1 MSAIRLI
8 RYSLAYLAYLIIS
21 VVLLLEIIFRLLPT
35 TSPVDL
41 QVISDRT
48 DILKFYPNQ
57 IGRFSLGANFYKITE
72 KKTNNYGLY

>member
-21 VVLLLEIIFRLLPT
+21 VVFLLEIIFRLLPT

-41 QVISDRT
+41 QIISDRT
-48 DILKFYPNQ
+48 DVLKFYPNQ
-57 IGRFSLGANFYKITE
+57 TGVFPYSILQINCQQFQHQVIYC
-72 KKTNNYGLY
+72 